1 MKFTTA
7 TAIGLGLLCAGAA
20 APALADDMLG
30 SGLTMYFQE
39 GGNPGTGSVL
49 ARTNGAR
56 DAAKALGIKLTEQ
69 YSGWQ
74 PEVMLNQFKEAVAA
88 RPTCIEIM
96 GHPGDAFTPLVD
108 DAESQ
113 GIIVTSGNAPL
124 TKLMDKYQSKGF
136 GYAGSIVYEG
146 GVVTAKSMIEFGGL
160 KKGDKALEYGLF
172 GQGERSQSDQGLY
185 DTLVK
190 AGLDVDKVPIA
201 PEADHDATLAVP
213 TLVAYIQAHP
223 DLKAIGTQ
231 HGEITGIMPQA
242 LQKAGKKPGE
252 ITFGGIDLAPATVD
266 GLKSGYISV
275 TFDQELYYQGFLPVQ
290 QCVLSKKYGLAG
302 VFTNTGV
309 STVTAKTI
317 GALEPLIKA
326 GYR

>member
-1 MKFTTA
+1 MKFATA
-7 TAIGLGLLCAGAA
+7 TAIGLGLLVTAAA
-20 APALADDMLG
+20 APASADEMLG
-30 SGLTMYFQE
+30 AGITMYMQE
-39 GGNPGTGSVL
+39 GGNAGDGTTL
-49 ARTNGAR
+49 PRTNGSKQ
-56 DAAKALGIKLTEQ
+56 AAAAYGVKLFEQ

-74 PEVMLNQFKEAVAA
+74 PEQMIAQFKEAVAA
-88 RPTCIEIM
+88 KPTCIEIM

-108 DAESQ
+108 DAEAQ

-124 TKLMDKYQSKGF
+124 TKLMEKYQAKGF

-146 GVVTAKSMIEFGGL
+146 GAVTARSMIEFGNL

-172 GQGERSQSDQGLY
+172 GQGERSQSDQGLF
-185 DTLVK
+185 DTLQK
-190 AGLDVDKVPIA
+190 AGIDVTKLQIT
-201 PEADHDATLAVP
+201 PEVDHDASLGVP
-213 TLVAYIQAHP
+213 TLVGYFQAHP

-231 HGEITGIMPQA
+231 HGNVTGILPQA
-242 LQKAGKKPGE
+242 LQKAGKKAGE
-252 ITFGGIDLAPATVD
+252 ITVGGIDLAPATVD

-290 QCVLSKKYGLAG
+290 QCVLTKKYGLAG

>member
-1 MKFTTA
+1 MKFATA
-7 TAIGLGLLCAGAA
+7 TAIGLGLIALAA
-20 APALADDMLG
+20 AVPASADEMLG
-30 SGLTMYFQE
+30 SSISMYMQE

-49 ARTNGAR
+49 PRTTGSR
-56 DAAKALGIKLTEQ
+56 EAAAAFGIKLFEQ

-74 PEVMLNQFKEAVAA
+74 PEQMIAQFKEAVAA
-88 RPTCIEIM
+88 KPTCIEIM

-108 DAESQ
+108 DAENQ

-124 TKLMDKYQSKGF
+124 TKLMEKYQSKGF

-190 AGLDVDKVPIA
+190 AGLDVTKLTIS
-201 PEADHDATLAVP
+201 PEQDHDATLAVP
-213 TLVAYIQAHP
+213 TLVGYIQAHP

-266 GLKSGYISV
+266 GLKSGYINV

-290 QCVLSKKYGLAG
+290 QCLLSKKYGLAG

-309 STVTAKTI
+309 STVTSKTI
-317 GALEPLIKA
+317 GALEPLIKG

>member
-1 MKFTTA
+1 MKFATA
-7 TAIGLGLLCAGAA
+7 TAIGVSLLAISGT
-20 APALADDMLG
+20 APAFADEMLG
-30 SGLTMYFQE
+30 TGITMYMQE
-39 GGNPGTGSVL
+39 GGNAGDGTTL
-49 ARTNGAR
+49 PRTNGSKQ
-56 DAAKALGIKLTEQ
+56 AAAAYGVKLIEQ

-88 RPTCIEIM
+88 KPTCIEIM

-108 DAESQ
+108 EAEKE

-146 GVVTAKSMIEFGGL
+146 GVVTAKSMVEFGGL

-172 GQGERSQSDQGLY
+172 GQGERSQSDQGLF

-190 AGLDVDKVPIA
+190 AGLDVDKVPIS

-223 DLKAIGTQ
+223 DLKALGTQ
-231 HGEITGIMPQA
+231 HGNITGIFPQV
-242 LQKAGKKPGE
+242 LQKAGKKPGD
-252 ITFGGIDLAPATVD
+252 ITVGGIDLAPATVD

-290 QCVLSKKYGLAG
+290 QCVLTKKYGLAG

-309 STVTAKTI
+309 STVTAKTV
-317 GALEPLIKA
+317 GDLEPLIKA
-326 GYR
+326 GFR

>member
-1 MKFTTA
+1 MKFATA
-7 TAIGLGLLCAGAA
+7 TAIGLGLLVTAA
-20 APALADDMLG
+20 AGPAFADDMLG
-30 SGLTMYFQE
+30 SGITMYFQE

-56 DAAKALGIKLTEQ
+56 DAAKAFGVKLTEQ

-74 PEVMLNQFKEAVAA
+74 PEKMLDQFKEAMAA
-88 RPTCIEIM
+88 NPTCIEIM

-108 DAESQ
+108 QAESQ

-146 GVVTAKSMIEFGGL
+146 GVVTAKSMIEFGHL
-160 KKGDKALEYGLF
+160 KKGDHALEYGLF
-172 GQGERSQSDQGLY
+172 GQGERSQRDQGVY

-190 AGLDVDKVPIA
+190 AGLVVDKVPIS
-201 PEADHDATLAVP
+201 PEVDHDATLGIP

-231 HGEITGIMPQA
+231 HGEVTGILPQV

-252 ITFGGIDLAPATVD
+252 ITVGGIDLAPATVD

-290 QCVLSKKYGLAG
+290 QCVLTKKFGLAG
-302 VFTNTGV
+302 VFVNTGV